1 MITFQSSTTVQLQT
15 PVEIVK
21 TRIYVEIQKIINVR
35 EHATNESDEFQITV
49 KHMHNNLVI
58 DQSDPEL
65 RKVTNKFQLDTP
77 NNEVEINSKQYIE
90 FDVTDMESIWNFFGN
105 PILGK

>member
-1 MITFQSSTTVQLQT
+1 MQS

-35 EHATNESDEFQITV
+35 EHATNESNEFQITV

-58 DQSDPEL
+58 DQSDLEL
-65 RKVTNKFQLDTP
+65 RKVTNKFKLMDTP
-77 NNEVEINSKQYIE
+77 NNEIEINSKQYIE

-105 PILGK
+105 PILGEYFINGV